1 MGGRNESPLSFA
13 ASPDT
18 KDGLLMTI
26 PRITAITSAV
36 LASAILLATATPALA
51 GWSYLTGDALYSRCT
66 SSADWDI
73 QSCINYIMG
82 VSDSI
87 DLGQGGYPNHATA
100 PLVCSPSLS
109 GKDLKD
115 IVVAHLKDPANRH
128 YSAAEAVM
136 FALENAWPCK
146 KP

>member
-1 MGGRNESPLSFA
+1 
-13 ASPDT
+13 
-18 KDGLLMTI
+18 MTI
-26 PRITAITSAV
+26 PRITAIASAV
-36 LASAILLATATPALA
+36 LASALLLATATPALA

-73 QSCINYIMG
+73 QSCMDYIMG

-87 DLGQGGYPNHATA
+87 DLDQGGYPNHATA
-100 PLVCSPSLS
+100 PLVCSPYLS

-115 IVVAHLKDPANRH
+115 IVIAHLKDPANRH
-128 YSAAEAVM
+128 YSAAEAVK
-136 FALENAWPCK
+136 FALENAWPCE